1 MPDPV
6 RMLEAVGAAAMT
18 AALVLLLFGWPW
30 RAPGATRIALGW
42 TVGVGLGFAV
52 GCGILKPTLH
62 WPPREDMDRF
72 LLLVMPAVFGIE
84 LLAAWERIPRWLLR
98 PLRFL
103 IVVGTARVLLHGS
116 IHLPGSA
123 GTEGPSI
130 AQAGLLLGGLAAA
143 LAVEW
148 GLLALLARRAPG
160 RSLPATL
167 ALTCAAAGVTVML
180 SGYAS
185 GGQPVLPL
193 AAALT
198 GAAAASL
205 LLSEP
210 PGTTGWLGP
219 GIVGLF
225 SVLVVGHFFAG
236 LTVPNALLLFFA
248 PLLGWLPEL
257 PYVCRLRLS
266 LRALVRAV
274 LVTALVTVVLMRAQ
288 TKALEKVAPSPVK
301 EPTIQDYM
309 DFRP

>member
-1 MPDPV
+1 MPDPIQ
-6 RMLEAVGAAAMT
+6 MLKAVSAAAAL
-18 AALVLLLFGWPW
+18 AALMLLLFGWPW
-30 RAPGATRIALGW
+30 RAPNATRVALGW

-52 GCGILKPTLH
+52 GCWILKPTLH

-72 LLLVMPAVFGIE
+72 LLLVMPAVFGVE
-84 LLAAWERIPRWLLR
+84 LLAAWERIPRWPIGALRLL
-98 PLRFL
+98 L
-103 IVVGTARVLLHGS
+103 VVGTARVLLHGS
-116 IHLPGSA
+116 TNLPGSA

-130 AQAGLLLGGLAAA
+130 TQAALLLGGLAAA

-148 GLLALLARRAPG
+148 SLLALLARRAPG

-167 ALTCAAAGVTVML
+167 ALTCAAAGVTVLL

-193 AAALT
+193 AAALA
-198 GAAAASL
+198 GAAAAAL

-210 PGTTGWLGP
+210 PGTTGWLGL
-219 GIVGLF
+219 GVVGLF
-225 SVLVVGHFFAG
+225 STLVAGHFFAA
-236 LTVPNALLLFFA
+236 LTAANALLLFFA
-248 PLLGWLPEL
+248 PLLSWLPEL
-257 PYVCRLRLS
+257 PYVRRLRLS
-266 LRALVRAV
+266 LRALARAA

-288 TKALEKVAPSPVK
+288 TKAQEKTAPSPVK